1 MAEIKSSFN
10 NMKATNARLDST
22 NGPCVCGC
30 DNVCSNPLNGVVV
43 GSFTCQVH
51 HHVYKRSS
59 SLWELYLCPK
69 LSNVLFFKL
78 ECMQGRCQFGGF
90 HRLPLCEKELQ
101 PTMNN
106 VVEWW
111 KFEKVLVGKTRN
123 GEQKEVTRLETKVT
137 SPKMFLTYVAPKFTK
152 FVMHDQVAKWQD
164 VAYRVSLEK

>member
-1 MAEIKSSFN
+1 MAEIESGFN
-10 NMKATNARLDST
+10 NMRVAHAHLDST
-22 NGPCVCGC
+22 NEPYMCGL

-43 GSFTCQVH
+43 GSLTYQVH

-78 ECMQGRCQFGGF
+78 ECVQRRCQFCGF
-90 HRLPLCEKELQ
+90 HHLQLCEKELQ

-111 KFEKVLVGKTRN
+111 KFEKVFAGKTRI
-123 GEQKEVTRLETKVT
+123 GEQKRITRLETKVT
-137 SPKMFLTYVAPKFTK
+137 SPKMFLKYVAPRFIK
-152 FVMHDQVAKWQD
+152 FVIHDQVAKWQD
-164 VAYRVSLEK
+164 VPYSVSLEK